1 MISQEVRYILSRV
14 LRSLWFTPAAYGVVA
29 VALLLV
35 APMIGPLLP
44 GELNEAI
51 GLEGVYDLLRV
62 LANTLLAVSIFSLGI
77 MASSL
82 QAAAATATPR
92 ARPLLTEDQTARRAI
107 STFIGGFIFSVVGII
122 GLSTDLYDEAS
133 RVVLFAFTVV
143 VVLVVIVA
151 LIRWIARL
159 SRLGDVSETINLVEK
174 ATSDAF
180 SDIARAP
187 NFHGVSAAQ
196 EPEGWT
202 LVTTSQLGFV
212 QSIDGDALGKLSEEN
227 NCDLYVAARV
237 GAYVD
242 PQRALVL
249 KQLPLNDEIDD
260 KIRRA
265 FVIGGDR
272 TFQRDPRFGL
282 IALSEIG
289 SRALSSGV
297 NDPGTAIYVVGT
309 IVRLLADWSE
319 LDNATA
325 ADVRYPR
332 LQVPPLDTEDLLIDG
347 FRWISRDSAGL
358 LEVQIRIQKGL
369 ATLASLDETR
379 FGVAARHLSQEALER
394 AEQAITLARDLAEL
408 RDVAASCALT
418 SSACRC
424 QSVETRTAIS

>member
-1 MISQEVRYILSRV
+1 
-14 LRSLWFTPAAYGVVA
+14 LRSLWFTPAAYGIVA
-29 VALLLV
+29 VVLLLV
-35 APMIGPLLP
+35 APIIGPLLP
-44 GELNEAI
+44 RELNETI
-51 GLEGVYDLLRV
+51 GLEGVYDLLRA

-92 ARPLLTEDQTARRAI
+92 ARPLITGDQTARRAI
-107 STFIGGFIFSVVGII
+107 STFIGGFIFAVVGII

-133 RVVLFAFTVV
+133 RVVLFAFTILVV
-143 VVLVVIVA
+143 VAVIVA

-159 SRLGDVSETINLVEK
+159 SRLGDVSETITLVET
-174 ATSDAF
+174 ATRTAF
-180 SDIARAP
+180 CEVAREP

-196 EPEGWT
+196 EPKGWT
-202 LVTTSQLGFV
+202 AVTSPQLGFV
-212 QSIDGDALGKLSEEN
+212 QSIDGAALGEPSEKT

-242 PQRALVL
+242 PRRALVL
-249 KQLPLNDEIDD
+249 TRVPLDEDSTE
-260 KIRRA
+260 KIRQA
-265 FVIGGDR
+265 FIIGSDR

-297 NDPGTAIYVVGT
+297 NDPGTAIHVVGS
-309 IVRLLADWSE
+309 IVRLLAEWAE
-319 LDNATA
+319 LENATE

-332 LQVPPLDTEDLLIDG
+332 LHVPPINIDG

-369 ATLASLDETR
+369 ATLASLDEPR
-379 FGVAARHLSQEALER
+379 FGVAAQHLSLEALER
-394 AEQAITLARDLAEL
+394 AERALALPRDFPEL
-408 RDVAASCALT
+408 RDVAIGIASGPRLA
-418 SSACRC
+418 SNMA
-424 QSVETRTAIS
+424 QS